1 MDRGACSDRALTIP
15 MLSPVHPASG
25 LSFLLV
31 RASLLGPF
39 RCSLMLSLVR
49 ALMPPQGL
57 CDEVIGLVCE
67 LPPSLRTK
75 LAPTHRYLRQWS

>member
-1 MDRGACSDRALTIP
+1 
-15 MLSPVHPASG
+15 
-25 LSFLLV
+25 
-31 RASLLGPF
+31 
-39 RCSLMLSLVR
+39 MLSLVR